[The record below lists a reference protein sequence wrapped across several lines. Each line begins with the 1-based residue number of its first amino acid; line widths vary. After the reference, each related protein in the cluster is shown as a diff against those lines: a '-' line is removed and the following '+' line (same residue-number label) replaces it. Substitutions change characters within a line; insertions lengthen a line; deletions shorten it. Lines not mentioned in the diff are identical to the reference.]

1 MSEIII
7 TDSPSMELNR
17 KEQIDEQTNG
27 DIHHTDSLYVV
38 DYGNHTT
45 ITNACCSTCVC
56 KGDDSTGCNIV
67 NTILSN
73 PTWGWILIVA
83 IALFFVFRGRLAHML
98 DIHSKKIESSKV
110 CSGKIGPS
118 GYSYEQLEESDV
130 NAFDQK
136 VDVPREEASA
146 KNPAEVP
153 AKTPAEAPAK
163 TPTEIPA
170 ETLAKTPEEP
180 EYYYPAFEDI
190 LGNMTANKILS
201 TLWRYQKDFGLGN
214 NNAKRWSFSVNEDGF
229 HNIARKLN
237 WSGLIITNG
246 SMYMLSNV
254 GIRFCKKYEGRLN
267 MENLYGPFVK
277 G

>member
-1 MSEIII
+1 MEEIEPPPGMEPSVK
-7 TDSPSMELNR
+7 TYVNAVSHESPKLR
-17 KEQIDEQTNG
+17 GKEQIDEQTNG

-45 ITNACCSTCVC
+45 ITNTCCSTCVC
-56 KGDDSTGCNIV
+56 KGDDSTGCNVV

-110 CSGKIGPS
+110 CSGKIGPL
-118 GYSYEQLEESDV
+118 GYSYEQVEESDV
-130 NAFDQK
+130 NAFDKK

-146 KNPAEVP
+146 EPP
-153 AKTPAEAPAK
+153 AKS
-163 TPTEIPA
+163 PTEP
-170 ETLAKTPEEP
+170 LAKTPEES

-214 NNAKRWSFSVNEDGF
+214 NNAKRWSFFVNEDGF